1 MHHVLGCLNL
11 ATQTFPLTNA
21 AESHTYN
28 LKAVYTVKY
37 LQEEMCLLC
46 GNVSKLQYFGIYF
59 SKFSWEGIPL
69 YPSSSTMQIHTPLPK
84 RLVPSI
90 SPPLL

>member
-28 LKAVYTVKY
+28 LKAVAIQYIKY
-37 LQEEMCLLC
+37 LQAEIYILC
-46 GNVSKLQYFGIYF
+46 GNVLQIAVFYSNFPG
-59 SKFSWEGIPL
+59 GGGHVP
-69 YPSSSTMQIHTPLPK
+69 TPP
-84 RLVPSI
+84 
-90 SPPLL
+90 